1 MAKRVTPPYTGR
13 LVVRLAPAVVKQLA
27 ARARR
32 AELADVTTL
41 HALAEDFGLRGLQRA
56 LRSYPGDLP
65 SYPVVTVA
73 RTAEILAREARAEKA
88 GFVLFRS
95 LIAYFI
101 IDPRGR
107 LHADLTARM
116 LHDLNSISELEVDLA
131 YPESGFSAPS
141 AWAVK
146 PDPLV
151 TEQGY
156 LDPAPRG
163 IGVNTAGVWGSYDGA
178 GIGFVDLESG
188 WNLNHVE
195 LPPPLLAPQPILN
208 INDNLAEEH
217 GTGVLGIVLAQATGQ
232 GITGIAPAA
241 KFLGVSSWLASL
253 KPEPTPDIPNA
264 IYKVL
269 PPVMNKGDV
278 LLIEVQLAKGYP
290 VEADEVVLIA
300 IQTAA
305 GQGIVVVEA
314 AGNGTASTGR
324 DLDEPLPKQGKGP
337 KPTHSLNRQAG
348 SFIDSY
354 AIMVSACRSSL
365 TTGGH
370 RRIGRA
376 GFGSRIDCY
385 AWGDSVK
392 TVGGSGN
399 QGYVP
404 DFNLTSAASA
414 IIAGAAILL
423 QQMVVR
429 NGMPRLTSTQM
440 QALLKSQGTDVLTP
454 NGSHKIGVMPDLEAI
469 AASFPSA

>member
-1 MAKRVTPPYTGR
+1 MAERVTPPYTGR
-13 LVVRLAPAVVKQLA
+13 LVVRLAPPVVKQLA

-32 AELADVTTL
+32 ADLADITTL
-41 HALAEDFGLRGLQRA
+41 HALQRA

-73 RTAEILAREARAEKA
+73 RTAEILAREAQAEKA

-95 LIAYFI
+95 LTAYFI
-101 IDPRGR
+101 IDPRRR
-107 LHADLTARM
+107 LHPDLTARM

-131 YPESGFSAPS
+131 YPEPGFSAPS

-163 IGVNTAGVWGSYDGA
+163 IGVNTAGVWGSYDGS

-195 LPPPLLAPQPILN
+195 LPPALLAPQPILN
-208 INDNLAEEH
+208 INDNLLAEH
-217 GTGVLGIVLAQATGQ
+217 GTGVLGIVLAQANGQ
-232 GITGIAPAA
+232 GITGISPAA

-253 KPEPTPDIPNA
+253 NPEGEETPDIPNA

-290 VEADEVVLIA
+290 VEADEAVLIA
-300 IQTAA
+300 IQTAV

-314 AGNGTASTGR
+314 AGNGTPSTGR
-324 DLDEPLPKQGKGP
+324 DLDQPLPKQGKGLA
-337 KPTHSLNRQAG
+337 KPTHSLNRQAGQAG

-392 TVGGSGN
+392 TLGT

-404 DFNLTSAASA
+404 DFDLTSAASA

-423 QQMVVR
+423 QEMVVW
-429 NGMPRLTSTQM
+429 NGMSPLTSIQM